1 MPTITITE
9 EMIRPNTGYSSS
21 WFSTV
26 RGHYARQR
34 NGRQNLSPSASDF
47 THHWNTLFRSFRH
60 NFERMVNIYPTD
72 LELNKQIIKDVVGL
86 PSSQFGHNYSTY
98 AQIIG
103 MFNVYASVR
112 KQMDFSTRSRIDWK
126 VDFICSVGES
136 YIDANRWE
144 AKFHGR
150 CMFNMKL
157 STFESIKNHLQSGN
171 VRAAWD
177 IIFQLYDAQ
186 RYFRALAH
194 PRYLQNG
201 TQNGPIRA
209 GTRVRS
215 TPVPVVPSSPPTIP
229 RTQSLNSGRTTRYN
243 PTGPLAE
250 EYLARQHEEEEGIIS
265 TRELGRMLAN
275 SQFQF
280 PADFRELFYELMISM
295 AMFDPQD
302 TAQTDE
308 SMNEF
313 MATLSQRF
321 NINMEQTG

>member
-9 EMIRPNTGYSSS
+9 EMIRPNTGDSSS

-34 NGRQNLSPSASDF
+34 GGRQNLSPSASDF
-47 THHWNTLFRSFRH
+47 TWRWNASFQDYRHH
-60 NFERMVNIYPTD
+60 FEQFITVCPTD
-72 LELNKQIIKDVVGL
+72 LERNKQVIKDVIEL
-86 PSSQFGHNYSTY
+86 PSARFNNNYEMY
-98 AQIIG
+98 VLILG
-103 MFNVYASVR
+103 MFNIYASVR
-112 KQMDFSTRSRIDWK
+112 KQMNFSTRSRIDWK
-126 VDFICSVGES
+126 VDFICSVGEN
-136 YIDANRWE
+136 YINANKWE

-150 CMFNMKL
+150 CMFNMKF
-157 STFESIKNHLQSGN
+157 STFDSISIHLRNGN
-171 VRAAWD
+171 IRDAWD
-177 IIFQLYDAQ
+177 EIFELYDAQ
-186 RYFRALAH
+186 RYFRSLAH
-194 PRYLQNG
+194 PRYLRNG
-201 TQNGPIRA
+201 TQNGPIRT
-209 GTRVRS
+209 GTQNRS
-215 TPVPVVPSSPPTIP
+215 TPAVPRPPQPISRRESTI
-229 RTQSLNSGRTTRYN
+229 SGRTIRYN
-243 PTGPLAE
+243 PTGLLAE

-313 MATLSQRF
+313 MTILTQRF
-321 NINMEQTG
+321 NVNMEQTG

>member
-9 EMIRPNTGYSSS
+9 EMIRPNTGDSSS

-86 PSSQFGHNYSTY
+86 PSSRFGHNYSTY

-150 CMFNMKL
+150 CMFNMKF
-157 STFESIKNHLQSGN
+157 STFDSISVHLRNGEI
-171 VRAAWD
+171 RAAWD
-177 IIFQLYDAQ
+177 KIFELYDAQ
-186 RYFRALAH
+186 RYYRSLAH

-209 GTRVRS
+209 GTADRS
-215 TPVPVVPSSPPTIP
+215 TPAVPRPPQPISRRESTI
-229 RTQSLNSGRTTRYN
+229 SGRTIRYN
-243 PTGPLAE
+243 PTGLLAE

-313 MATLSQRF
+313 MAILTQRF
-321 NINMEQTG
+321 NVNMEQTG